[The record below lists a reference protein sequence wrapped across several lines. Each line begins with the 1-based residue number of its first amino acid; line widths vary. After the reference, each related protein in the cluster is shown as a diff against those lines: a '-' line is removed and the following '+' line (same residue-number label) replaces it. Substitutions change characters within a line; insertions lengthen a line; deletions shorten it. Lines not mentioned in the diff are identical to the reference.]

1 MIPRYEHA
9 GIKAIW
15 TDRAKLARWDRVELA
30 VVEARMKLGLV
41 SEEDWRTILGFV
53 SKSEVDIPAWLE
65 REKEMGHD
73 LAAYV
78 ELRWEGLPA
87 ELRHHFHDG
96 MTSYDTEDPAFVLA
110 LQKSSGHVH
119 DAALALIEEMLELAK
134 RYRYQP
140 MLERTH
146 GQWAKLA
153 SLGSRILMWR
163 AELVEADHALIE
175 AISACRRSRISGA
188 IGTYGGRLTSE
199 IEREALAL
207 LGLAPYYGAG
217 QIAPRTLYASLAQAE
232 GLVAK
237 VLEKIAIDF
246 QLGARSGCPLW
257 QEPFGRAQKGSSAMP
272 HKKNPIRMEQTE
284 GLAAVASGYVSMIVE
299 SAKTKERRDIAQSC
313 VERIAWPDLHHTLM
327 RMLGNVRSV
336 LGGMSVYPENMYREI
351 AESRGTYASED
362 AKTFLAERL
371 AARGLGAEVAY
382 RIVQLACWNAHPPA
396 ADASIMDGV
405 NLSHD
410 LAEANRR
417 LMHILE
423 HPALPAFGRDIES
436 LLLAGNLTAIPQLD
450 VDADMVADWNTL
462 LREVFMDKEMWDA
475 FTGLF
480 TIPYQL
486 QGESHLF
493 ELLDS

>member
-110 LQKSSGHVH
+110 LQKSSG
-119 DAALALIEEMLELAK
+119 
-134 RYRYQP
+134 
-140 MLERTH
+140 
-146 GQWAKLA
+146 
-153 SLGSRILMWR
+153 
-163 AELVEADHALIE
+163 
-175 AISACRRSRISGA
+175 
-188 IGTYGGRLTSE
+188 
-199 IEREALAL
+199 
-207 LGLAPYYGAG
+207 LAPYYGAG

-272 HKKNPIRMEQTE
+272 HKKNPIRT
-284 GLAAVASGYVSMIVE
+284 
-299 SAKTKERRDIAQSC
+299 
-313 VERIAWPDLHHTLM
+313 
-327 RMLGNVRSV
+327 
-336 LGGMSVYPENMYREI
+336 
-351 AESRGTYASED
+351 
-362 AKTFLAERL
+362 
-371 AARGLGAEVAY
+371 
-382 RIVQLACWNAHPPA
+382 
-396 ADASIMDGV
+396 
-405 NLSHD
+405 
-410 LAEANRR
+410 
-417 LMHILE
+417 
-423 HPALPAFGRDIES
+423 
-436 LLLAGNLTAIPQLD
+436 
-450 VDADMVADWNTL
+450 
-462 LREVFMDKEMWDA
+462 
-475 FTGLF
+475 
-480 TIPYQL
+480 
-486 QGESHLF
+486 
-493 ELLDS
+493 